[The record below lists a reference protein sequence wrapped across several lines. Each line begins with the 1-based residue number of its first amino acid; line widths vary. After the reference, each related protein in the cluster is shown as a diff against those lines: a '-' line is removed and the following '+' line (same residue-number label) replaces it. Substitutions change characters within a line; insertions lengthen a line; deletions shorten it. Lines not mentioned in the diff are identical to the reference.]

1 MDKNVWLDDAV
12 RMKVDENLTWNEITK
27 QLRHHFPENANEVNV
42 YDTIRGNVRRTER
55 YKEMQRI
62 KGGNPVVPEPTKR
75 KIEKITQ
82 NLEPDVVNSKWGGR
96 RTITFGLMGDTQINS
111 KYTQL
116 THLHDFYDVCSRYGV
131 DTVYHTGDIDEGE
144 QMRTGHQYECYTQGA
159 DDHVD
164 EIIRVYPKRTGIKTL
179 FITGN
184 HDASMIKHCG
194 FDIGRAI
201 NEKRSDMTY
210 LGRDC
215 SVIQLTPNCSLELRH
230 PWDGTAYAISYKMQ
244 KMIEAMQGGDKP
256 NILAVGH
263 YHKIE
268 YLSYRNVHAFQTGT
282 FQAQTPWMRG
292 KGIAAMMGGW
302 IVEVDVDGDGSIRSI
317 KQELIPYY
325 KAIKDDYKNFSAR

>member
-1 MDKNVWLDDAV
+1 M
-12 RMKVDENLTWNEITK
+12 
-27 QLRHHFPENANEVNV
+27 
-42 YDTIRGNVRRTER
+42 
-55 YKEMQRI
+55 
-62 KGGNPVVPEPTKR
+62 PEPPKP
-75 KIEKITQ
+75 KKEIVFQ
-82 NLEPDVVNSKWGGR
+82 NLEPDIIPAKWGGR
-96 RTITFGLMGDTQINS
+96 RTIRFALMGDTQINS

-116 THLHDFYDVCSRYGV
+116 THLHDFYDICSRYGI

-164 EIIRVYPKRTGIKTL
+164 EIISVYPKRTGIKTY

-184 HDASMIKHCG
+184 HDASIMKHCG
-194 FDIGRAI
+194 HDIGRAI
-201 NEKRSDMTY
+201 SEKRSDMIY

-215 SVIQLTPNCSLELRH
+215 SVVQLTPNCSLELRH

-268 YLSYRNVHAFQTGT
+268 YISYRNVHAFQTGT

-302 IVEVDVDGDGSIRSI
+302 IVEVDVDSDGSIRSI
-317 KQELIPYY
+317 KQEIIPYY